1 MNVGSLPA
9 PASRSGSAEDEPRE
23 SETGRGYVPLVVRV
37 AGVNAL
43 LLIAAVVVTILVL
56 EPRRI
61 SSFAAKEAVVL
72 IAALLL
78 MALVNLLLLRRI
90 VGPLQALTDLARRVD
105 LANPGER
112 MPGAQPTSEAGEL
125 ALTFN
130 EMLDRLESERREA
143 TGRVLAGQEAERL
156 RIAQEL
162 HDQVGQ
168 ELTAVLLVLSRLQ
181 NRVPETLRDDV
192 VEIQE
197 EVRMSLEDVR
207 RIAVELRPEA
217 LDDLGLVSALAV
229 LGQRFAER
237 SALDVVERI
246 APDVPELGPDT
257 ELVVYRVAQEAL
269 TNVARH
275 SGGND
280 AEVNLVTRG
289 RAAGAHRQRPRPR
302 PAARAHAGR
311 GHARHARA
319 RGARRGYAEYLERPR
334 ARGLR
339 GPSRRAAG
347 GRPLAMSPTPLK
359 TRILLA
365 DDHAVVRRGLRMVL
379 DEAPDLEVV
388 AEAGDGAEAV
398 ERAVAEDIDLAIID
412 ISMPRMTG
420 LQAVRELHRRRRGL
434 RILILSMHQNE
445 QYLYEALKAGAS
457 GYVLKTVADRDLVEA
472 CRAAMRGE
480 PFLYPGAMTPLIEEY
495 LHRARTDQPL
505 REEPLTAR
513 EQEVV
518 KLIAEGY
525 STRQIADEL
534 VISEKTVDRH
544 RANILEKLGMHDR
557 VELTRYAIRRGL
569 VEP

>member
-9 PASRSGSAEDEPRE
+9 PTSPMSPTEQDDGEPRD
-23 SETGRGYVPLVVRV
+23 SGTRGGYVPLVVRV

-61 SSFAAKEAVVL
+61 SSFAAKEVAVL

-181 NRVPETLRDDV
+181 NRVPESLRADV

-197 EVRMSLEDVR
+197 EVRASLEDVR

-217 LDDLGLVSALAV
+217 LDDLGLISALAV

-237 SALDVVERI
+237 SALDVVERL
-246 APDVPELGPDT
+246 APDVPDLSPDT

-275 SGGND
+275 SGGQPG
-280 AEVNLVTRG
+280 RG
-289 RAAGAHRQRPRPR
+289 RPRDRRRAAGADGHRSRTR
-302 PAARAHAGR
+302 AAAGL
-311 GHARHARA
+311 HARRRDARNARTGGA
-319 RGARRGYAEYLERPR
+319 RGGYAQRSRAGPERQGCEVRLDVPLED
-334 ARGLR
+334 
-339 GPSRRAAG
+339 
-347 GRPLAMSPTPLK
+347 GR
-359 TRILLA
+359 
-365 DDHAVVRRGLRMVL
+365 
-379 DEAPDLEVV
+379 
-388 AEAGDGAEAV
+388 
-398 ERAVAEDIDLAIID
+398 
-412 ISMPRMTG
+412 
-420 LQAVRELHRRRRGL
+420 
-434 RILILSMHQNE
+434 
-445 QYLYEALKAGAS
+445 
-457 GYVLKTVADRDLVEA
+457 
-472 CRAAMRGE
+472 
-480 PFLYPGAMTPLIEEY
+480 
-495 LHRARTDQPL
+495 
-505 REEPLTAR
+505 
-513 EQEVV
+513 
-518 KLIAEGY
+518 
-525 STRQIADEL
+525 
-534 VISEKTVDRH
+534 
-544 RANILEKLGMHDR
+544 
-557 VELTRYAIRRGL
+557 
-569 VEP
+569 